1 MALPQLNTLTF
12 ELIVP
17 STKEKI
23 KFRPFLVKEQ
33 KLLLMAQETGTN
45 KDMLQAVC
53 NIVKTC
59 TFGKIDKPED
69 LLTSDIEYIFLYI
82 RGKSIGEEFKVNVL
96 CPDDGKTYVPITIKL
111 EDIKLQEAVK
121 SDGDIKLT
129 DDIGMT
135 LRYPSVN
142 DIMSI
147 NYDDPAVKVSMD
159 VIKKTVLNIYD
170 SNEVY
175 EEFSD
180 KEIMDFIDSLNT
192 DQFDLI
198 QAFYNDAPK
207 LSHKVMVTN
216 PTTGVD
222 GEVIIEGLQ
231 SFLG

>member
-12 ELIVP
+12 ELTVP

-96 CPDDGKTYVPITIKL
+96 CPDDGKTYTPVTIMLDDIKL
-111 EDIKLQEAVK
+111 EETIKVN
-121 SDGDIKLT
+121 GDIKLT
-129 DDIGMT
+129 DEIGIT
-135 LRYPSVN
+135 LRYPSVK

-159 VIKKTVLNIYD
+159 VIKKTVINIYD
-170 SNEVY
+170 NNEVY
-175 EEFSD
+175 EEFTD
-180 KEIMDFIDSLNT
+180 KEIIDFIDSIILE
-192 DQFDLI
+192 I
-198 QAFYNDAPK
+198 SPPDA
-207 LSHKVMVTN
+207 
-216 PTTGVD
+216 
-222 GEVIIEGLQ
+222 I
-231 SFLG
+231 SFNSL